1 MMYLFPFL
9 SDCSS
14 DNGQFCFTRSTE
26 IGTEVGT
33 VIATSCLG
41 VDCTDSNCNQAV
53 QSVSCLIINVC
64 IMFNCLWTQK

>member
-1 MMYLFPFL
+1 MIVSRYNDVLVSFL

-33 VIATSCLG
+33 VISTSCLG
-41 VDCTDSNCNQAV
+41 VNCTDSTCNQAV
-53 QSVSCLIINVC
+53 QNVSC
-64 IMFNCLWTQK
+64 FGQ